1 MTLQRAVAW
10 SIAGLALAAGGVSVA
25 VATGSTDDE
34 TPITGPALDRASS
47 VALAY
52 VGGGTVTG
60 TEVGDEEGYYEV
72 EVTRDGREIDVHLD
86 ANFTVIGSEE
96 DAGEDGDRD

>member
-1 MTLQRAVAW
+1 M
-10 SIAGLALAAGGVSVA
+10 
-25 VATGSTDDE
+25 ATGSNDDE
-34 TPITGPALDRASS
+34 TPITGPALERASS
-47 VALAY
+47 AALAY

-86 ANFTVIGSEE
+86 VNFNVIGSEE
-96 DAGEDGDRD
+96 DDGEDGDRDGN